1 MATSPSQCQWR
12 VLAVKLCCAS
22 ASHITTMATKVV
34 NYLIAPLAVLLFC
47 STSLVQCGSSSSGSA
62 TGGSRFEPQ
71 VAMVCRGRG
80 DYLAQSMSPSG
91 HWVTDTSTAK
101 VTCLKDKVDI
111 LHYCKQVYPD
121 RDITN
126 IVESSHY
133 YQVPNFCRV
142 GHSKCKASF
151 WVKPYRCLE
160 GQFQSDALLV
170 PEGCLF
176 DHIHNQSRCWQ
187 FDLWNTTADKACKE
201 RHFTLKA
208 FAMLLPCGIDVFS
221 GVEFVCCPKTYK
233 GRGLV
238 RPQEVEEPLALPS
251 REHHPSP
258 VSSSTTPPTPS
269 HTKPTTT
276 PQEVGTR
283 DSYFSRF
290 DPHEEHEA
298 YRNAEQRLEERHRE
312 KVSKIMKEWS
322 ELEQRYQ
329 ELRNKDQHGADQF
342 KGRMTHR
349 FQTTVDAVEAEN
361 EAEKHQL
368 SALHQQRVVAH
379 INEMKRE
386 AMTCYTR
393 ALRETQPNTHKVQKC
408 LQKLLRSLNKDRH
421 HTVAH
426 YKHLLNSDYRAAE
439 RERDSTLQHL
449 SDLDRM
455 TNQSLLMLQHHH
467 DLYNKMGRVM
477 HEYATSLRRKDTTPS
492 ELNVNNAFAHRNEV
506 GDDISEQNSD
516 YDDQDADDD
525 DDDDEYAGDEA
536 DEEDEEDEEDD
547 GSDEYDSTD
556 LNEADEA
563 IVVPSSTK
571 APSIHDSPVQ
581 RSSAIVAGKH
591 QETGLE
597 VDASQNIA
605 VEVSSS
611 SHDDEQ
617 QDSIPRNSSS
627 SVSSGNEEDATVAEA
642 LPHHQET
649 PLAAHAQHHSLGHQQ
664 LGYSVRREGSS
675 GGSESRG
682 VYFTLAF
689 AGVALMAAMVVGIV
703 VLRRRAVRHPSTQ
716 GFMEVDQNATVI
728 TPEERHVANMQV
740 NGYENPTYKFFEE
753 K

>member
-1 MATSPSQCQWR
+1 MATP
-12 VLAVKLCCAS
+12 
-22 ASHITTMATKVV
+22 VV
-34 NYLIAPLAVLLFC
+34 NTLISSVVIALIV
-47 STSLVQCGSSSSGSA
+47 STSVVQCGSSGSSGG
-62 TGGSRFEPQ
+62 GGSRFEPQ

-80 DYLAQSMSPSG
+80 EYLAQHMNPAG
-91 HWVTDTSTAK
+91 HWATDTSPAK

-187 FDLWNTTADKACKE
+187 FDRWNSTADEACKA
-201 RHFTLKA
+201 RQLTLKA

-221 GVEFVCCPKTYK
+221 GVEFVCCPKSYK

-238 RPQEVEEPLALPS
+238 RPQQMEEPLALPS
-251 REHHPSP
+251 MERRPIP
-258 VSSSTTPPTPS
+258 PTSSTPAPAATRTR
-269 HTKPTTT
+269 PTTA

-298 YRNAEQRLEERHRE
+298 YRRAEQRLEERHRE

-322 ELEQRYQ
+322 ELEARYQ
-329 ELRNKDQHGADQF
+329 ELRKKDQHGADQF

-349 FQTTVDAVEAEN
+349 FQSTVDAVEAEN

-393 ALRETQPNTHKVQKC
+393 ALRESQPNTHKVQKC

-439 RERDSTLQHL
+439 RERDATLQHL

-455 TNQSLLMLQHHH
+455 TNQSLMMLQRHH
-467 DLYNKMGRVM
+467 DLYSKMGRLM
-477 HEYATSLRRKDTTPS
+477 HEYASSLRRKDTTPAELSVESTFSHRDEDNDEDS
-492 ELNVNNAFAHRNEV
+492 E
-506 GDDISEQNSD
+506 SSD
-516 YDDQDADDD
+516 EYDDQDEDE
-525 DDDDEYAGDEA
+525 DDEDDNA
-536 DEEDEEDEEDD
+536 DEENYIEDEESDD
-547 GSDEYDSTD
+547 ASTDTENSSAEYDSSSSLDT
-556 LNEADEA
+556 LPS
-563 IVVPSSTK
+563 PSSTAQPP
-571 APSIHDSPVQ
+571 AP
-581 RSSAIVAGKH
+581 VAG
-591 QETGLE
+591 
-597 VDASQNIA
+597 DASAPVAASSSSSVQDSSLSTEDA
-605 VEVSSS
+605 AASHPQSGGQPPRVEVSSTS
-611 SHDDEQ
+611 SDQQQVAAKETNASSETTTGSAAAAAVDGVVAHQ
-617 QDSIPRNSSS
+617 QD
-627 SVSSGNEEDATVAEA
+627 
-642 LPHHQET
+642 T
-649 PLAAHAQHHSLGHQQ
+649 PLAAHVQHNSLTLQQ
-664 LGYSVRREGSS
+664 SGYSVHRDTGSSS

-689 AGVALMAAMVVGIV
+689 AGVALMAAMVAGIV
-703 VLRRRAVRHPSTQ
+703 VLRRRAVRHPSQQ